1 MKHWL
6 LSRCFCFGLA
16 GGLAGLVAAGANS
29 AAAAPVSGR
38 NVVIFV
44 ADGLRYDS
52 VTPETGPTFLKIRRE
67 GVDFTSS
74 HSAYPTLT
82 TVNAA
87 VIATGHMPGDTGN
100 YANSFYTGFP
110 VKCAEGAPLAFVEDN
125 CILRDIKSHFSND
138 YIAQTTLLQA
148 ARQAGINTVLV
159 GKKGP
164 LAIQYLPALD
174 SKNDSVEGPVGIFI
188 DESTNKSEFSP
199 TIGGPLAAEIKAATG
214 LAAPADTS
222 APNLAQQAY
231 QQNAVTQVLIP
242 RLKQSGKPFAML
254 YWSRDPDATQHAAAD
269 SEGKLVPGINS
280 TNDRSAI
287 YNADRDLK
295 AILDALKFQGLDG
308 NTDVIVVADHGFS
321 TIGKGIPTADGEIPN
336 STLPS
341 GFLALDVA
349 DWLGRKIFDPMRAN
363 AEVDLASGEHPTGY
377 ALIGDSAEK
386 PEAILVSN
394 GNTEFIYVP
403 EGPNRR
409 AIASK
414 LIAKLATAPYTGG
427 LFVNDAVIDGKPGDF
442 AGAVPMSQ
450 INMIGSSKVPQP
462 TIILAL
468 RSFVAKGCT
477 LGELLCA
484 VELSDTSLATGH
496 GNHGS
501 FSRADT
507 RNFMAAIGP
516 DFKTGAQ
523 VSSPV
528 GNMDVAPTAAKLLG
542 ISLNGPGT
550 LTGRVMEEALKDGK
564 PVKVEMRTIASPK
577 TADGLQTVVKTQVV
591 GNTHY
596 LDVGGVPGR
605 VVGLPAE

>member
-1 MKHWL
+1 MKQWL
-6 LSRCFCFGLA
+6 MA
-16 GGLAGLVAAGANS
+16 GVTSLIALGCAS
-29 AAAAPVSGR
+29 AAPANTTLTGR
-38 NVVIFV
+38 NVIIFV

-52 VTPETGPTFLKIRRE
+52 VTPETGPTFLKVRHE

-100 YANSFYTGFP
+100 YANSFYTGFQ
-110 VKCAEGAPLAFVEDN
+110 VKCADDAPLAFVEDN
-125 CILRDIKSHFSND
+125 CILRDIKSHFPND
-138 YIAQTTLLQA
+138 YIAQTTLLEA
-148 ARQAGINTVLV
+148 ARKAGINTVLV

-174 SKNDSVEGPVGIFI
+174 SKNDDIAGPVGIFI
-188 DESTNKSEFSP
+188 DEATNKSPHSP
-199 TIGGPLAAEIKAATG
+199 TLNGTLAEDIKKATG
-214 LAAPADTS
+214 LAAPADVST
-222 APNLAQQAY
+222 PNLAQQAY
-231 QQNAVTQVLIP
+231 QQNAVTQVLLP
-242 RLKQSGKPFAML
+242 RLKQAGKPFAML
-254 YWSRDPDATQHAAAD
+254 YWSRDPDATQHGAAD

-280 TNDRSAI
+280 TSDRSAI

-295 AILDALKFQGLDG
+295 GILDALKFQGLDG

-321 TIGKGIPTADGEIPN
+321 TIGKGIPSADGEIKN

-341 GFLALDVA
+341 GFLAVDVA
-349 DWLGRKIFDPMRAN
+349 GWLGGKIFDPMRAN
-363 AEVDLASGEHPTGY
+363 AEVDLQSGEHPTGY
-377 ALIGDSAEK
+377 ALIGDSADK

-394 GNTEFIYVP
+394 GNTEFIYIP

-409 AIASK
+409 AIAAK
-414 LIAKLATAPYTGG
+414 LIAKLAGADYTGG
-427 LFVNDAVIDGKPGDF
+427 LFINDAMIDGKPEDF
-442 AGAVPMSQ
+442 GGAVPMSK

-462 TIILAL
+462 TIVLAL
-468 RSFVAKGCT
+468 RSFTAKGCT

-516 DFKTGAQ
+516 DFRAGAKIA
-523 VSSPV
+523 SPV
-528 GNMDVAPTAAKLLG
+528 GNSDVAPTAAKLLG
-542 ISLNGPGT
+542 ISLTGPGT
-550 LTGRVMEEALKDGK
+550 LTGRVWDEALLNGK
-564 PVKVEMRTIASPK
+564 PVKTEHETIISPNSVN
-577 TADGLQTVVKTQVV
+577 GLKTVVKVQKV
-591 GNTHY
+591 GTTRY